1 MPSPFISH
9 PTMALPI
16 SQYLT
21 RKEVIQCM
29 CVSREW
35 ESLFTPCL
43 WSDVSLEEVV
53 PSLNTSRRT
62 NTSQI
67 TQQKSL
73 ILGHG
78 HLIRRLSISTSTLS
92 GRLDKA
98 AAYALKECRN
108 IEILRLNQLDKGRT
122 TRPRNK
128 NNAFVWSV
136 MRDLVLANRRL
147 HRIDMG
153 FMGTSFSPG
162 FLPAVARL
170 PMLHTFEATMGTIN
184 CAELHML
191 LRLPEATGA
200 EPGLH
205 TLTLTFA
212 NLLQTAKLVGTGA
225 YGQYPALTH
234 LTLRAITAADW
245 NQQCALICRF
255 PNLVYIDWVYSGAD
269 TEPAGNI
276 SRDLAKR
283 VFVKCPRIKTFVFSY
298 GAEISLEGGSYV
310 SRMLDHEMVAIVQA
324 LPKDLEVLRLDN
336 TSFGHLSFCT
346 LRTRPFYAT
355 MLRELRLDNT
365 FVTGVMALD
374 CLETCAGLT
383 KFVAPSIA
391 ADELMKRAGMDDKT
405 KPWPCRRQLQYL
417 HAHFSGM
424 IPVRPPCP
432 HATPTDH
439 EKHRT
444 ALRQHKIVFSKL
456 AELTWLDKLWLGVPG
471 RLEWYDGEESDD
483 EVTIRMN
490 DAEGEVMLNL
500 TTGLDTL
507 ASLKRLR
514 TLVIIGLGQKITMGD
529 VQWMREH
536 WPFLTEIYGKMHP
549 SMKQHRK
556 LFKAATGSAFV
567 SLLKK

>member
-1 MPSPFISH
+1 
-9 PTMALPI
+9 MAFLI

-53 PSLNTSRRT
+53 PSLHTSRRT
-62 NTSQI
+62 NTSQP
-67 TQQKSL
+67 TQSKSPT
-73 ILGHG
+73 LGHG
-78 HLIRRLSISTSTLS
+78 HLIRHLSISASTLDD
-92 GRLDKA
+92 RLDKA
-98 AAYALKECRN
+98 AVYSLKECRN
-108 IEILRLNQLDKGRT
+108 IEVLRLNELDKGRI

-128 NNAFVWSV
+128 NNAFIWSA

-153 FMGTSFSPG
+153 FMGTNFGPG

-170 PMLHTFEATMGTIN
+170 PELHTFEATMTTIN

-205 TLTLTFA
+205 TLTLTFV
-212 NLLQTAKLVGTGA
+212 NLLQSAKLVGTGA
-225 YGQYPALTH
+225 YGQYPALAR
-234 LTLRAITAADW
+234 LALRAITAVDW

-255 PNLVYIDWVYSGAD
+255 PNLIYLDWAYSGAD

-276 SRDLAKR
+276 ARDLAKR
-283 VFVKCPRIKTFVFSY
+283 IFVKCPRIKTFAFSY
-298 GAEISLEGGSYV
+298 GAEIPLEGGLYV
-310 SRMLDHEMVAIVQA
+310 SRMVDHEMVAIVQA
-324 LPKDLEVLRLDN
+324 LPRDLEVLRLDN
-336 TSFGHLSFCT
+336 TSFGQFSFCT
-346 LRTRPFYAT
+346 LRTRPFYTT

-374 CLETCAGLT
+374 CLETCAGLA

-391 ADELMKRAGMDDKT
+391 ADEIMKRVDKDDKT
-405 KPWPCRRQLQYL
+405 KPWPCRKQLQYL
-417 HAHFSGM
+417 HARFSGM
-424 IPVRPPCP
+424 LPVRPPGP
-432 HATPTDH
+432 RATPTDH
-439 EKHRT
+439 EKYRT

-456 AELTWLDKLWLGVPG
+456 AELTWLDKLCLGAPR
-471 RLEWYDGEESDD
+471 RLEWYDGEESDG
-483 EVTIRMN
+483 EPAIRKN
-490 DAEGEVMLNL
+490 DAKGELMLNL
-500 TTGLDTL
+500 ATGLDTL
-507 ASLKRLR
+507 AGLKRLR
-514 TLVIIGLGQKITMGD
+514 NLVIVGLDQKITMGD
-529 VQWMREH
+529 AQWMHEH
-536 WPFLTEIYGKMHP
+536 WPLLTEIYGKMHP
-549 SMKQHRK
+549 SMKQHCK